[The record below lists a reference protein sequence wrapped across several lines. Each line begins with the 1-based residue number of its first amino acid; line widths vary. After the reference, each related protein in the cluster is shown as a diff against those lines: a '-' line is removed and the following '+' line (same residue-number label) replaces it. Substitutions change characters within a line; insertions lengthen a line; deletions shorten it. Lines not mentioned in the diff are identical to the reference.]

1 MLALDQRLP
10 IYSERYWLSFNRL
23 ARS

>member
-1 MLALDQRLP
+1 MLALDQRLA